1 MLRQASPSYVKI
13 ILFFMMLPSLFA
25 MFLSYHREE
34 KDPSVEKIF
43 LDNSICFLSLVE
55 YILNECSRKQELRLA
70 LYVA

>member
-43 LDNSICFLSLVE
+43 LDNSIYFLSLVE
-55 YILNECSRKQELRLA
+55 
-70 LYVA
+70 